1 MGNITIAAIV
11 QGFQGFLCPRCKS
24 AVMAHDQQIQG
35 RILPLPL
42 HVSADL
48 HKLPIPPLPQSR
60 MFLLPFLCR
69 KACRRPMHLPH
80 ESRTSYKI
88 PCVILLQPFG
98 RHGVFQQIKIAV
110 PSKKRLSVLCCIKKR
125 KGRKAIAVEAGFH
138 LMGKKQVFPAAPC
151 LLQFSQS
158 HICFTNQPRAG
169 TGTAVILQTVALP
182 QDFPVCILHK
192 ILPPI
197 LLPEKFLCI
206 SLWRGGGKYE
216 RNGKRL

>member
-1 MGNITIAAIV
+1 MGNATIAAI
-11 QGFQGFLCPRCKS
+11 FQGLQSFLCPGRKG

-35 RILPLPL
+35 RILPLPF
-42 HVSADL
+42 HVSADFY
-48 HKLPIPPLPQSR
+48 KFPIPPLPQNWT
-60 MFLLPFLCR
+60 FLLPFLSRKVCR
-69 KACRRPMHLPH
+69 SPMHLSH
-80 ESRTSYKI
+80 EGCPSHKI
-88 PCVILLQPFG
+88 ICTVLLQPLG
-98 RHGVFQQIKIAV
+98 GHGVFQQIKIAV

-125 KGRKAIAVEAGFH
+125 KGRKAVAVEAGFH

-158 HICFTNQPRAG
+158 HICFTDKPRAG

-197 LLPEKFLCI
+197 LLPKKI
-206 SLWRGGGKYE
+206 SLYQFMAGRGKI
-216 RNGKRL
+216 